1 MIWLNFLRDLRRT
14 APRLIS
20 VTIITAIAVL
30 VYTALAGISYNID
43 RISWGYFDSQNVA
56 DYWITGV
63 GLDQGDCRT
72 LLSMPQVTGVQPRN
86 VYEAQDKDNETVKIQ
101 LYAVADYT
109 VNTPFLLE

>member
-43 RISWGYFDSQNVA
+43 RIS
-56 DYWITGV
+56 
-63 GLDQGDCRT
+63 
-72 LLSMPQVTGVQPRN
+72 
-86 VYEAQDKDNETVKIQ
+86 
-101 LYAVADYT
+101 
-109 VNTPFLLE
+109 